1 MGQKVHPNGFR
12 VGINKPWLS
21 NWFASR
27 KEYANFL
34 AEDFE
39 IRKYVKKKLYSAGVS
54 RIEIQRKAQNVH
66 VSVVTAKPGVVVGR
80 GGSGI
85 DALRTE
91 LSQLTKKRVQIDV
104 LEVARVDADSQL
116 ISEAIAQQLEKR
128 VAFRRAMKQAIQ
140 RSMRAGVQGIKIAVS
155 GRLGGAEIARTEWT
169 KEGRIPL
176 HTLRA
181 DIDYGFAEANTIF
194 GKIGVK
200 VWVFKGEIM
209 RGEKSDRNIK
219 PKSQSESGGPS
230 GPQKRSKGG
239 GRPHSRKPRS
249 N

>member
-1 MGQKVHPNGFR
+1 MGQKIHPTGLR
-12 VGINKPWLS
+12 IGINKPWLS
-21 NWFASR
+21 NWFANR
-27 KEYANFL
+27 KDYAVLL
-34 AEDFE
+34 AEDYE
-39 IRKYVKKKLYSAGVS
+39 IRKYIKKKLYTAGVS

-66 VSVVTAKPGVVVGR
+66 VSVVTAKPGIVVGR

-85 DALRTE
+85 DALRKE
-91 LSQLTKKRVQIDV
+91 LRSKIKKRVQIDV

-116 ISEAIAQQLEKR
+116 VSEAIAVQLEKR
-128 VAFRRAMKQAIQ
+128 VAFRRAIKQAIQ
-140 RSMRAGVQGIKIAVS
+140 RSMRSGVQGIKIAVS

-181 DIDYGFAEANTIF
+181 DIDYGFAEANTVF

-200 VWVFKGEIM
+200 VWIFKGEILP
-209 RGEKSDRNIK
+209 GEKSDTNIK
-219 PKSQSESGGPS
+219 PKSSSDGPGG
-230 GPQKRSKGG
+230 KR
-239 GRPHSRKPRS
+239 GRGRG